1 MSSQKKSHSKGAWAS
16 FDLALYRSKVPP
28 EGKGHCS
35 SQLTTLALE
44 VSSTDYIVQMFPG
57 QFRESWVKSLREK
70 LQAEANNILLEIRM
84 ARKQSIPGCLKFPLC
99 KQSSVLTT

>member
-1 MSSQKKSHSKGAWAS
+1 MSSQKKPHSKGAWAS

-44 VSSTDYIVQMFPG
+44 ASSTDYIVQMFPC
-57 QFRESWVKSLREK
+57 QFRESWAKSLGEK
-70 LQAEANNILLEIRM
+70 LQADANNILLEIFYWHGSRESQ
-84 ARKQSIPGCLKFPLC
+84 A
-99 KQSSVLTT
+99 V